1 MRRYFQKMGQPQ
13 EPKNETNVQVGKTA
27 VPLGA
32 TYSSHV

>member
-32 TYSSHV
+32 TYGSHV